1 MRKRFDPEAGLGLA
15 GGEKEETDEDKKEES
30 PLPPF
35 AKGGTGS
42 GTAASI
48 GCWIHSRFKFSHSYL
63 I

>member
-15 GGEKEETDEDKKEES
+15 GGEKEENDENDKAKS

-35 AKGGTGS
+35 AKGGIAG